1 MKGSVRRY
9 KLRQFPANLRK
20 MIEVREKYQSAI
32 SEAKPKQYKS
42 NTKFL
47 NKSKDSTQ
55 FWHKYDKVLA
65 GKQITLLSHT
75 TLTCTSS
82 IIKKYQRNAKTSTL
96 KKLGK
101 ISFTWNS
108 KMKLQKRSSLS

>member
-1 MKGSVRRY
+1 MASETNFFGLIERSNKRAKGWQINNIKAATKEMKGSVRRY
-9 KLRQFPANLRK
+9 KLRQSPANLRK

-55 FWHKYDKVLA
+55 F
-65 GKQITLLSHT
+65 
-75 TLTCTSS
+75 
-82 IIKKYQRNAKTSTL
+82 
-96 KKLGK
+96 
-101 ISFTWNS
+101 
-108 KMKLQKRSSLS
+108 

>member
-9 KLRQFPANLRK
+9 NLRQSPANLRK

-47 NKSKDSTQ
+47 SKSKDSTQ
-55 FWHKYDKVLA
+55 F
-65 GKQITLLSHT
+65 
-75 TLTCTSS
+75 
-82 IIKKYQRNAKTSTL
+82 
-96 KKLGK
+96 
-101 ISFTWNS
+101 
-108 KMKLQKRSSLS
+108 